1 MKIKD
6 ISNDKKSML
15 EEVRY
20 NKNTKGKPLGFMDGK
35 ASNDK
40 KRMGSLSIL
49 GIMSVLGY
57 FDEARKDAKDKSFSS
72 IIEKMLENSNNFVN
86 NKGIKL

>member
-6 ISNDKKSML
+6 ISNDKNSMY
-15 EEVRY
+15 EEVRF
-20 NKNTKGKPLGFMDGK
+20 NKNTKGKPLSVYAGK
-35 ASNDK
+35 VSEEK
-40 KRMGSLSIL
+40 KRMGALSSL

-57 FDEARKDAKDKSFSS
+57 FDEARRDVSDNKLSS
-72 IIEKMLENSNNFVN
+72 IVNKMAENSNLFVN